1 MPGGLIPGGE
11 AVSDSRF
18 VVYYFRPTADGRLL
32 FGGGETYS
40 RTPPADMAAFVR
52 RHLARVY
59 PQLGDVAVDYAWG
72 GAVAITMKR
81 LPFIRRVRPGLYA
94 ASGYSGQGVALAPYA
109 GRVLAQAILGDPAR
123 LDRFASLPCPRF
135 PGGALLRHAAL
146 VAGMT
151 WYALRDRI

>member
-1 MPGGLIPGGE
+1 
-11 AVSDSRF
+11 
-18 VVYYFRPTADGRLL
+18 
-32 FGGGETYS
+32 
-40 RTPPADMAAFVR
+40 MAAFVR

-59 PQLGDVAVDYAWG
+59 PQLGNVAVDYAWG

-151 WYALRDRI
+151 WYALRDRV